1 MKSWS
6 SLSKKTRKNI
16 KFTIKSLVGVVL
28 IAMLAFQVDWGKL
41 WAEFSRASVPLL
53 LVATALYVAGIYLCV
68 HRWWRTALYKG
79 FSIDFTS
86 ARRHYF
92 AGLFL
97 NNFLPSFL
105 GGDAYQSYV
114 LGKPEKR
121 YAAAFSSVMFVRF
134 AGLVVTILLFILF
147 GLLAFKEVFMQ
158 PLFATLGLSLFFFL
172 LVDVL
177 LFYARRH
184 FHHLYSFLPEK
195 IRNTLNEL
203 GGYTDRRFL
212 LDSVS
217 VSAVFAIVGVG
228 LFNMAIFRALGSPVP
243 VVPYLSVVFLISVIQ
258 SLPISVS
265 NIGLKEWA
273 YYSLL
278 PHIGIDAETA
288 LAVALLGRFIQV
300 LVSVAGAPVFFRE
313 RREYG
318 LPSDMSGENGGD
330 SSVNA

>member
-1 MKSWS
+1 MKFLSG
-6 SLSKKTRKNI
+6 LSKKTKKNI
-16 KFTIKSLVGVVL
+16 KFAIKSLVGLGLVGILV
-28 IAMLAFQVDWGKL
+28 FQVDWGKIWVEL
-41 WAEFSRASVPLL
+41 SHASVPLL
-53 LVATALYVAGIYLCV
+53 LVATVLYVLGVYLCV
-68 HRWWRTALYKG
+68 HRWWKTAEYKG
-79 FSIDFTS
+79 FSIDFRS
-86 ARRHYF
+86 ARQHYF

-114 LGKPEKR
+114 LGKPDRR

-134 AGLVVTILLFILF
+134 AGLIITILLFLLF

-184 FHHLYSFLPEK
+184 FHQFYSFLPEK
-195 IRNTLNEL
+195 IRNILNEL
-203 GGYTDRRFL
+203 GGYTDHRFL
-212 LDSVS
+212 VDSVL

-228 LFNMAIFRALGSPVP
+228 LFNMTIFWALGEPVP
-243 VVPYLSVVFLISVIQ
+243 VLPYLSVVFLISIIQ
-258 SLPISVS
+258 SLPISVN

-273 YYSLL
+273 YYALL
-278 PHIGIDAETA
+278 PLIGIRPETA

-300 LVSVAGAPVFFRE
+300 LVSVSGAPVFFRE
-313 RREYG
+313 RKEYG
-318 LPSDMSGENGGD
+318 LPSDMNGESGA
-330 SSVNA
+330 SLP

>member
-1 MKSWS
+1 MDFPI
-6 SLSKKTRKNI
+6 SLSKKTGKNL
-16 KFTIKSLVGVVL
+16 KFAVKSLVGFAL
-28 IAMLAFQVDWGKL
+28 IATLIFQVDWEKMWG
-41 WAEFSRASVPLL
+41 EFSRASVPLL
-53 LVATALYVAGIYLCV
+53 LLATVFYVAGAYLCV
-68 HRWWRTALYKG
+68 NRWWRTAQYKG
-79 FSIDFTS
+79 FTIGFKD
-86 ARRHYF
+86 ARDHYF

-134 AGLVVTILLFILF
+134 AGLIVIILLFLLF
-147 GLLAFKEVFMQ
+147 GLFAFRSVFMQ
-158 PLFATLGLSLFFFL
+158 PLFATLGLSLFSFL

-212 LDSVS
+212 LDSVL

-228 LFNMAIFRALGSPVP
+228 LFNMTIFWALGVSVP
-243 VVPYLSVVFLISVIQ
+243 VLPYLSVVFLISIIQ
-258 SLPISVS
+258 SLPISVN

-273 YYSLL
+273 YYAFL
-278 PHIGIDAETA
+278 PLIGIAPETA

-318 LPSDMSGENGGD
+318 MPDSGGMVVG
-330 SSVNA
+330 

>member
-1 MKSWS
+1 MKFLS
-6 SLSKKTRKNI
+6 SLSKKTKKNL
-16 KFTIKSLVGVVL
+16 KFAVKSLVGLAL
-28 IAMLAFQVDWGKL
+28 IAMLVFQVDWGKM
-41 WAEFSRASVPLL
+41 WEEFSRASIPLL
-53 LVATALYVAGIYLCV
+53 LIATVLYVIGVYLCV
-68 HRWWRTALYKG
+68 HRWWRTAEFKG
-79 FSIDFTS
+79 FTIDFRS

-114 LGKPEKR
+114 LGRPEKR

-134 AGLVVTILLFILF
+134 AGLIVTILLFLIF
-147 GLLAFKEVFMQ
+147 GVLAWREVFSQ
-158 PLFATLGLSLFFFL
+158 PIFAALGLGLFFFL

-212 LDSVS
+212 LDSVL

-228 LFNMAIFRALGSPVP
+228 LFNMTIFWALGEPVP
-243 VVPYLSVVFLISVIQ
+243 VLPYLSVVFLISIIQ
-258 SLPISVS
+258 SLPISVN

-273 YYSLL
+273 YYALL
-278 PHIGIDAETA
+278 PLIGIQPETA

-300 LVSVAGAPVFFRE
+300 LVSVSGAPVFFRE
-313 RREYG
+313 RKEYG
-318 LPSDMSGENGGD
+318 LPSDMNSEK
-330 SSVNA
+330 A